1 MALANQ
7 MVQVRTEAKAS
18 PTMTVLT
25 TMSAAM
31 NMPHGDRSRGNESMA
46 PVAGSVGATGEADS
60 GGWAGTVGAAVAG
73 GNEILPH
80 ASEPW
85 APLRG
90 RSYSSNTRFA
100 EKKRLIRR
108 QI

>member
-46 PVAGSVGATGEADS
+46 PVVGGVGATGEADS
-60 GGWAGTVGAAVAG
+60 GGWAGAVGAALAGAFTLGAVGAVAAGGVGTLVAG
-73 GNEILPH
+73 AE
-80 ASEPW
+80 EPTW
-85 APLRG
+85 SAG
-90 RSYSSNTRFA
+90 
-100 EKKRLIRR
+100 
-108 QI
+108 

>member
-1 MALANQ
+1 
-7 MVQVRTEAKAS
+7 MVQVRIEAKAS

-60 GGWAGTVGAAVAG
+60 GGWAGTVGAALAGAFTLGAVGAVAAVDVGTLVAG
-73 GNEILPH
+73 AGE
-80 ASEPW
+80 AAGS
-85 APLRG
+85 AG
-90 RSYSSNTRFA
+90 
-100 EKKRLIRR
+100 
-108 QI
+108 